1 MLEFMDL
8 ESIQWYKRALSIITN
23 GAMIVESHDRKSVN
37 ELKSALLSK
46 DRCSDRFS
54 LCMLRCQWYVRRHR
68 RRYEHPF
75 LHPYTQMLLPNHAKL
90 FRALCT
96 LSSGLLHT
104 SSGFWLRTRLEA
116 QVASIA
122 TAMTK
127 LMPPTHELMM
137 VSVYS

>member
-8 ESIQWYKRALSIITN
+8 ESIQWYKRALSIITD

-68 RRYEHPF
+68 RRYD
-75 LHPYTQMLLPNHAKL
+75 TQMLLPNHAKL

-104 SSGFWLRTRLEA
+104 SFGFWLRTRLEA

-137 VSVYS
+137 VSVYA